1 MLILFVRVVRDF
13 VSEAVVV
20 PVGSI
25 GVGVGAG
32 RDNAVAVNDV
42 EALTKQFDD
51 FLRDGFERLFRH
63 RNYWCI
69 TIRAAVKRLF
79 SFSLFSYPR
88 A

>member
-1 MLILFVRVVRDF
+1 
-13 VSEAVVV
+13 
-20 PVGSI
+20 
-25 GVGVGAG
+25 
-32 RDNAVAVNDV
+32 
-42 EALTKQFDD
+42 
-51 FLRDGFERLFRH
+51 LFRH